1 MSDGLFTQAGQSLRF
16 HPTELSEND
25 VSAVQRAIRQRV
37 LRVAERHGYLSAE
50 TVAELKHWDHGGGFS
65 VHAGVL
71 IGAEDRAALERL
83 LRYCAR
89 PAFASERLE
98 WESEGSDGT
107 HAVHSGEPRVR
118 YMLPKPGRDGQTVL
132 VLTPLEFLDRVAAL
146 PMSDTLR
153 RRASALWAWLIA
165 RIYDGLPLTCPQCGT
180 EMKLVAFI
188 TEADTIR
195 AILLHSGESVTPP
208 QRAVHIPGSPVS
220 VSKPAALVVD
230 PMDSGFGRRVRR

>member
-1 MSDGLFTQAGQSLRF
+1 MRTTSAPCNELFASGCCEW
-16 HPTELSEND
+16 P
-25 VSAVQRAIRQRV
+25 
-37 LRVAERHGYLSAE
+37 ERHGYLSAE

-71 IGAEDRAALERL
+71 IEAEDRAALERL

-118 YMLPKPGRDGQTVL
+118 YTLPKPGRDGQTVL

-146 PMSDTLR
+146 IPPPRRHRHQYHGAFAPHAALRTLVT
-153 RRASALWAWLIA
+153 AYAGKAVPGANDADS
-165 RIYDGLPLTCPQCGT
+165 LPLVL
-180 EMKLVAFI
+180 MVYLMVLKFRDFRKLLGKQHHRE
-188 TEADTIR
+188 T
-195 AILLHSGESVTPP
+195 
-208 QRAVHIPGSPVS
+208 
-220 VSKPAALVVD
+220 
-230 PMDSGFGRRVRR
+230 M